1 MNAASRCGSVK
12 VWNISSAVVRN
23 SSLAVTVVV
32 LTEEVPVVC
41 VFVEVDFVVGC
52 LSFCGCHVGVEKP
65 LEGFEPD

>member
-32 LTEEVPVVC
+32 LTDEVPWVCVTEEVA
-41 VFVEVDFVVGC
+41 FSGC
-52 LSFCGCHVGVEKP
+52 LSFDGCHVGVEKP
-65 LEGFEPD
+65 LEGFEPV